1 MPLKFLD
8 YIGALQLS
16 EAPFLRALAGSQ
28 LMEGSLAIAL
38 SPSICPGVQCP
49 FGNAAGPKSVLHALC
64 QVVPRAMAGHK
75 LTPSSLGL

>member
-1 MPLKFLD
+1 
-8 YIGALQLS
+8 
-16 EAPFLRALAGSQ
+16 
-28 LMEGSLAIAL
+28 MEGSLAIAL

-75 LTPSSLGL
+75 LTPSSLGLQRRDKKKSFVERKKIHS